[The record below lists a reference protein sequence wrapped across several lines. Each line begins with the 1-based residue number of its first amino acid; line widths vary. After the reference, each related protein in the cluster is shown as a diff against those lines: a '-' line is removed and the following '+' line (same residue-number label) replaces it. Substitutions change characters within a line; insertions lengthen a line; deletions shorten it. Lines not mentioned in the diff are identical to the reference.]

1 MIQERLDALLRQLDP
16 SRLEITN
23 DSYLHGNPPESG
35 THFKVIMV
43 SDRFSDLTRVKR
55 HQLVY
60 ATCQELLQNPIHALA
75 LHLETRHG
83 CPAPPVPV
91 WRRWTAQMNQHTTW
105 QPVSVCRFGFS
116 GTIARTSV

>member
-23 DSYLHGNPPESG
+23 DSHLHGNPPESG

-60 ATCQELLQNPIHALA
+60 ATCQELFQNPIHALA
-75 LHLETRHG
+75 LHLYSPAETQG
-83 CPAPPVPV
+83 MS
-91 WRRWTAQMNQHTTW
+91 T
-105 QPVSVCRFGFS
+105 QPQSVACG
-116 GTIARTSV
+116 GGDGQLK